1 MMNKRFV
8 DEVMRRGRGR
18 MGEEGGGREG
28 KDGGGGGREGKDGGG
43 GREGG
48 EGECYICFCPL
59 VCC

>member
-28 KDGGGGGREGKDGGG
+28 RREGGGREGK
-43 GREGG
+43 ESV
-48 EGECYICFCPL
+48 ICFCPL